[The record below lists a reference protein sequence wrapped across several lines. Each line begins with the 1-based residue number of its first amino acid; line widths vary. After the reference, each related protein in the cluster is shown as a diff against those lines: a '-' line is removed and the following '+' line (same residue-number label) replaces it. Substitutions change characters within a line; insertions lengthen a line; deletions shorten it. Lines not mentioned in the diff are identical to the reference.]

1 MTYII
6 IAGAIVA
13 VAAIAWWFWQ
23 RGGHPTPDFLKPGN
37 PLPLFLAYDENG
49 NRLDSSTLEGTPAVI
64 LFVRGSWCPFCT
76 AQVRDLT
83 GYYKSI
89 VDTGARLILV
99 TPKPLETTRRV
110 AEFFEVD
117 FDFWL
122 DEDLAVAKS
131 LKLVQQGGV
140 PKGWDG
146 EYGSDTV
153 WPTALVVDASGN
165 IVFTELSKHIVDR
178 PNPKKLLKALGSAR

>member
-6 IAGAIVA
+6 TAVVIIA
-13 VAAIAWWFWQ
+13 VAAVAWWFWQ
-23 RGGHPTPDFLKPGN
+23 RGGHQTPDFLKPGN
-37 PLPLFLAYDENG
+37 PLPLFLATDEDG
-49 NRLDSSTLEGTPAVI
+49 KRLDSSSLEGTPAVI
-64 LFVRGSWCPFCT
+64 LFVRGSWCPFCS

-122 DEDLAVAKS
+122 DEDLAIAKA
-131 LKLVQQGGV
+131 LNLVQEAGV
-140 PKGWDG
+140 PKGWDS
-146 EYGSDTV
+146 EYGHDTV
-153 WPTALVVDASGN
+153 WPTALVVDAGGT
-165 IVFTELSKHIVDR
+165 IRFTELSKHIVDR
-178 PNPKKLLKALGSAR
+178 PNPKKLLNALEATR